1 MEKRID
7 RPAALSPVGARGCPL
22 FRLVAPAAEVAPDGA
37 EAPTHLLTA
46 ANVLGEFMTLAVE
59 VIHRLIT
66 ADNAQ
71 SGSLLFDLPPAL
83 AAQFLFLS
91 HAGTLHPRAPGCQAL
106 VSTVGG
112 NLSGHKVRAVGSSS
126 LRSLSRPSVG
136 VEASSGWRRR
146 YFVARENR

>member
-1 MEKRID
+1 MVWVVRSWFPFE
-7 RPAALSPVGARGCPL
+7 
-22 FRLVAPAAEVAPDGA
+22 LVAPAAEVAPYA
-37 EAPTHLLTA
+37 AVAPAHPLA
-46 ANVLGEFMTLAVE
+46 DENVLSDFMTLAMEGV
-59 VIHRLIT
+59 HGRLA
-66 ADNAQ
+66 ADDAQ
-71 SGSLLFDLPPAL
+71 AGSLLLNLPPAL
-83 AAQFLFLS
+83 AAQFLFIS

-146 YFVARENR
+146 YLVARLNR